1 MANIDYEKY
10 LSELVKPL
18 VLYPNEVVV
27 KIFSEDEDNE
37 DTIVVQIMVNEEDK
51 GRVIGKNGRVINAI
65 KTIAFATTSR
75 SGKKIEIT
83 VDSF

>member
-51 GRVIGKNGRVINAI
+51 GRVIGKNGRIINAI
-65 KTIAFATTSR
+65 KTIAYATASK
-75 SGKKIEIT
+75 SGKKIDVTI
-83 VDSF
+83 DSF

>member
-1 MANIDYEKY
+1 MNSIDYEKF
-10 LSELVKPL
+10 LTDLVKPL
-18 VLYPNEVVV
+18 VVYPDELVV
-27 KIFSEDEDNE
+27 KVFDDGDEN
-37 DTIVVQIMVNEEDK
+37 DTIVAQIMVNEEDK